1 MKIEI
6 ELPDWTDERNIYV
19 FAGIE
24 LAAIKTFREDKF
36 RIKDTRC
43 NFCGK
48 CCMGID
54 PKFHFFPVINGK
66 CVHLIN
72 EPGTKDKY
80 RCRFGISRPFVCSFF
95 PEDRIGDL
103 PEFCCIT
110 YK

>member
-24 LAAIKTFREDKF
+24 LAAIKTFRENEF

-43 NFCGK
+43 NSCGK

-54 PKFHFFPVINGK
+54 PKAHFFPVINGN
-66 CVHLIN
+66 CVHLIY

-80 RCRFGISRPFVCSFF
+80 RCRFGISRPFVCSFY